1 MSIDTIGR
9 LRGFISSEQIAKYL
23 QTHYDK
29 NAFCKIER
37 KFYGKIDEEF
47 SDTVYAINLGS
58 QDNDNWYVDS
68 GFIEFK
74 DEDETRQLFYSYS
87 NVNFY
92 ENLEYYQDLNLE
104 EMVSTETTSII
115 LGCFGNSVEILK
127 NMIEYFNGG
136 WLDKND
142 CDDELFEYIPPLEDV
157 ILGGIYKYKEEKLFV
172 GTHFILIDTDDGY
185 RCVDIDIE
193 ENSNKA
199 ANIMISYLLRNNI
212 LNTDDFWSVDSAEDI
227 LISSDGY
234 LGVIPIPLVR
244 ELKKDRL
251 KKFNAW
257 PF

>member
-92 ENLEYYQDLNLE
+92 EK
-104 EMVSTETTSII
+104 VSS
-115 LGCFGNSVEILK
+115 LA
-127 NMIEYFNGG
+127 
-136 WLDKND
+136 
-142 CDDELFEYIPPLEDV
+142 IP
-157 ILGGIYKYKEEKLFV
+157 
-172 GTHFILIDTDDGY
+172 
-185 RCVDIDIE
+185 
-193 ENSNKA
+193 
-199 ANIMISYLLRNNI
+199 
-212 LNTDDFWSVDSAEDI
+212 
-227 LISSDGY
+227 
-234 LGVIPIPLVR
+234 
-244 ELKKDRL
+244 
-251 KKFNAW
+251 
-257 PF
+257 

>member
-1 MSIDTIGR
+1 M
-9 LRGFISSEQIAKYL
+9 E
-23 QTHYDK
+23 
-29 NAFCKIER
+29 
-37 KFYGKIDEEF
+37 
-47 SDTVYAINLGS
+47 
-58 QDNDNWYVDS
+58 
-68 GFIEFK
+68 
-74 DEDETRQLFYSYS
+74 
-87 NVNFY
+87 
-92 ENLEYYQDLNLE
+92 
-104 EMVSTETTSII
+104 
-115 LGCFGNSVEILK
+115 
-127 NMIEYFNGG
+127 
-136 WLDKND
+136 
-142 CDDELFEYIPPLEDV
+142 P
-157 ILGGIYKYKEEKLFV
+157 GIYKYKEEKLFV

-251 KKFNAW
+251 KKSNAW